1 MRETKEVSHQ
11 PRLMRCKGKMMKKHL
26 NSIKIEDLDL
36 DGVDSTVLKIRR
48 SHLASL
54 DQKDLQRGKY
64 HKTKFAQKAICNK
77 KTRYRD
83 RKEALEAL
91 HRIQNI
97 CYTNALEGKDWSHR
111 KESRTYRCDQCS
123 GYHLTSKPLHA
134 SPALRLIH
142 GSTGQAVT
150 AWEFSHVA

>member
-1 MRETKEVSHQ
+1 
-11 PRLMRCKGKMMKKHL
+11 MKKQL
-26 NSIKIEDLDL
+26 NTVEIEDLDL
-36 DGVDSTVLKIRR
+36 NSEDCTVLKIRR
-48 SHLASL
+48 SHLVSN

-97 CYTNALEGKDWSHR
+97 RSTNALEGKDWSHR
-111 KESRTYRCDQCS
+111 KESRSYRCDQCN
-123 GYHLTSKPLHA
+123 GFHLTSKPLHS
-134 SPALRLIH
+134 SPALRLIQ
-142 GSTGQAVT
+142 GAVGQQVAT
-150 AWEFSHVA
+150 WELSHVA